1 MLVWRLCKARR
12 AASVPSGKG
21 SQLAG
26 ARWTPVGLPMVY
38 CSSSVSLATLEL
50 LVHLDMGELPSEP
63 YVAIELQV
71 PDAHVEAVA
80 DGDLPP
86 DWREEPTALSDP
98 QGPKDFGETWYRSKR
113 SLALSLPSAVIQHE
127 RNLILNP
134 DHHAI
139 EQVTVTRTLAYRFDP
154 RLFLDP

>member
-12 AASVPSGKG
+12 AATVLSGKG

-38 CSSSVSLATLEL
+38 CSASVSLATLEL
-50 LVHLDMGELPSEP
+50 LVHLDVSELPSEP
-63 YVAIELQV
+63 YVAIELHV
-71 PDAHVEAVA
+71 PDAQVEVVQAS
-80 DGDLPP
+80 DLPP
-86 DWREEPTALSDP
+86 DWRDEPTALSDA
-98 QGPKDFGETWYRSKR
+98 QGPKDFGEAWYRSKR
-113 SLALSLPSAVIQHE
+113 SLALSVPSAVIPHE
-127 RNLILNP
+127 RNVLLNP

-139 EQVTVTRTLAYRFDP
+139 EQVTVSRTLAYHFDP